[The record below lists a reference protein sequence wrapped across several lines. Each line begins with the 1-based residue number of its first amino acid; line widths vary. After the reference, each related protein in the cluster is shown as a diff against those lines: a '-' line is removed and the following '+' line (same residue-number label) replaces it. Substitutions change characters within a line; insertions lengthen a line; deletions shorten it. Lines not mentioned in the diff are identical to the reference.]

1 MEQPFEITTNTLDNF
16 WIPFTGNRDF
26 KKAPRF
32 LAKGDGMYYRKEDG
46 EKIIDASSGLFTC
59 ALGHGRMEIVDAI
72 YETLKTLDYSSNF
85 NVAHRGGFE
94 VASRLSRILPE
105 GLNRVFFGNSGS
117 EAIESAIK
125 IVMAYNRAR
134 GQGHKIRY
142 VSRERAYHGVNL
154 TGVALSGMIN
164 NRKMFASGGPDVS
177 LLRHTHLPDHQFVKG
192 QPETGA
198 ELAEDLQRMC
208 DNYGAENLAAV
219 FIEPIAGSTGTLVPP
234 KGYLERIRAICDAN
248 DILLVFDEVI
258 TGFGRTGEAFAAQEF
273 GVTPDI
279 MTMAKALTNGVQPMG
294 ATAVKQEIYDTIVES
309 GADPR
314 VVEFFHG
321 YTYSAHPGACAA
333 ALATL
338 KIYEE
343 EDVFAQSKSM
353 RDYFLDGLF
362 SLSDIPG
369 VTNIRGYGMMG
380 GIDVAAA
387 EKPGI
392 RGIEMTKVLWDLG
405 LHIKFTGDCGIV
417 APPLVAQKQHIDE
430 MIEKFSKAFKTI

>member
-1 MEQPFEITTNTLDNF
+1 MEQPFEITTNNLDNF
-16 WIPFTGNRDF
+16 WIPFTGNKDF

-32 LAKGDGMYYRKEDG
+32 LAKGEGLYYLTEDG
-46 EKIIDASSGLFTC
+46 GRVIDASSGLFTC
-59 ALGHGRMEIVDAI
+59 ALGHGRMEIVEAI
-72 YETLKTLDYSSNF
+72 YQTLKTLDYSSSF
-85 NVAHRGGFE
+85 NVGHRGGFE

-105 GLNRVFFGNSGS
+105 GMNRVFFGNSGS

-125 IVMAYNRAR
+125 IIMAYNRVR
-134 GQGHKIRY
+134 GQGHKLRF

-164 NRKMFASGGPDVS
+164 NRKVFNCAGPDVS
-177 LLRHTHLPDHQFVKG
+177 LLRHTHLPEHQFVKG

-198 ELAEDLQRMC
+198 DLAEDLQRIC
-208 DNYGAENLAAV
+208 DAYGPENLAAV

-234 KGYLERIRAICDAN
+234 KGYLQRIREICDMHN
-248 DILLVFDEVI
+248 ILLVFDEVI
-258 TGFGRTGEAFAAQEF
+258 TGFGRTGEAFAALEW

-279 MTMAKALTNGVQPMG
+279 MTLAKALTNGVQPMG
-294 ATAVKQEIYDTIVES
+294 ATAVKQHIYDAIID
-309 GADPR
+309 GAPDPR
-314 VVEFFHG
+314 LVEFFHG

-333 ALATL
+333 AIATL

-343 EDVFAQSKSM
+343 EGVFEQGKAM

-362 SLSDIPG
+362 SLKDIPG

-380 GIDVAAA
+380 GIDVAPADL
-387 EKPGI
+387 PGI
-392 RGIEMTKVLWDLG
+392 RGIDMTKHLWDLG
-405 LHIKFTGDCGIV
+405 IHIKFTGDCGIV

-430 MIEKFSKAFKTI
+430 MIDRLAKAFRTI